1 MLNRLYIFADS
12 FIPASLLTNAEVRRR
27 AKLLARMS
35 VITPMFGVIY
45 GLITWLSSKHPIGGA
60 ALFVAAVQI
69 AVNLP
74 LLRSTG
80 SLNAAG
86 QNFVV
91 AYFWCLSLQVALA
104 GGLKA
109 SSLPWLSLTPL
120 IAILLCGKR
129 SGWRW
134 FYVLAVE
141 LVVVGILMIRGFE
154 FPILG
159 DLTKLNMRYLISAVG
174 GTLLATIFAS
184 IFESE
189 KDVALNVANTAR
201 REAEAAAE
209 AQRQTSQ
216 ELERQKQA
224 VERTAQEITAQK
236 DYLARS
242 VEQMQMQIQRFAV
255 GDLTVQLH
263 VPHNPEIG
271 RDIERLCH
279 SFNDAV
285 ENLRTMLLQ
294 VSESIHATASASVQ
308 ISASTDT
315 MASGMNRQTEQTS
328 EIVEAIGKITQTITT
343 NMERSSQAA
352 FEAAEANEDAKQGGT
367 VVSKTIEGMNTVA
380 GVVMQAAGVIETLG
394 KTSGQIGEVIQ
405 VIEEIADQTNLLALN
420 AAIEA
425 ARAGEAGRGFAVV
438 ADEVRKLAERTTKAT
453 KQITETIQKIQ
464 NDTNRAVKVMHE
476 GTHTVETG
484 KQLAAQTAE
493 ALHRIITR
501 TGHVADII
509 SQLASESEQQ
519 VHVSKIIVE
528 DVQAISS
535 VTRESAL
542 GTREIA
548 ATADSLSRL
557 TEQLQHSIERF
568 HLRTRYDVERTV
580 AHSARLA
587 NTQPTQP
594 TQPKQLR

>member
-1 MLNRLYIFADS
+1 MLNRFYAFADG
-12 FIPASLLTNAEVRRR
+12 FIPASLLSNPEIRRR

-35 VITPMFGVIY
+35 VITPVFGVLY
-45 GLITWLSSKHPIGGA
+45 GLVTWFSSKHPIGGI
-60 ALFVAAVQI
+60 ALLVAAVQI
-69 AVNLP
+69 AINLP

-86 QNFVV
+86 QNFVT
-91 AYFWCLSLQVALA
+91 AYFWCLSLQVLLA

-109 SSLPWLSLTPL
+109 TSLPWLVLTPL

-134 FYVLAVE
+134 FYVLTVE
-141 LVVVGILMIRGFE
+141 IIIMGVLMIRGFE

-159 DLTKLNMRYLISAVG
+159 DLTKINMRYLISAVG
-174 GTLLATIFAS
+174 GTLLATLFAS
-184 IFESE
+184 IFETE
-189 KDVALNVANTAR
+189 KDVALEVANSAR
-201 REAEAAAE
+201 RDAEAAAE
-209 AQRQTSQ
+209 AQRKTSH

-224 VERTAQEITAQK
+224 AERTAQEIAAQK
-236 DYLARS
+236 DYLAQS
-242 VEQMQMQIQRFAV
+242 VEQMQAQIQRFAV

-263 VPHNPEIG
+263 VQHNPEIG
-271 RDIERLCH
+271 GDIERLCR

-285 ENLRTMLLQ
+285 ENLRAMLVQ
-294 VSESIHATASASVQ
+294 VSESIHATASASVE

-328 EIVEAIGKITQTITT
+328 EIVDAIGKITHTITT

-380 GVVMQAAGVIETLG
+380 GVVTQAAGVIETLG

-464 NDTNRAVKVMHE
+464 NDTNRAVSVMHE
-476 GTHTVETG
+476 GTHTVEAG
-484 KQLAAQTAE
+484 KLLAAQTAE
-493 ALHRIITR
+493 ALDRIIAR
-501 TGHVADII
+501 TGRVADVI

-519 VHVSKIIVE
+519 VQASKVIAD
-528 DVQAISS
+528 DVQIISS

-557 TEQLQHSIERF
+557 TEQLQQSIERF
-568 HLRTRYDVERTV
+568 HLRSAQHDGHLARLP
-580 AHSARLA
+580 SARL
-587 NTQPTQP
+587 
-594 TQPKQLR
+594 KQLS